1 MGSDFTLTRQVHFAE
16 TDMAGVLHFSNYFR
30 LMEEVEHAWWRSLGL
45 SVYMSDSARPKI
57 SWPRVNVSCEY
68 AAPARFEDVLE
79 LRHRITRVGEKSI
92 DHEIEFQHDGKRI
105 ALGKMTTVCCAMRST
120 GFQAVSIPAEIR
132 AKLVDV

>member
-1 MGSDFTLTRQVHFAE
+1 MSEPFRITRQVQFAE

-45 SVYMSDSARPKI
+45 SVYMTDNARPKI

-79 LRHRITRVGEKSI
+79 LRHRITRIGDKSI
-92 DHEIEFQHDGKRI
+92 DHEIEFHHDGKRI
-105 ALGKMTTVCCAMRST
+105 ALGKMTTVCCAMT
-120 GFQAVSIPAEIR
+120 AAGFQAVTIPAEIR
-132 AKLVDV
+132 AKLGTS